1 MIENP
6 PLPNKGFVDPHV
18 AFCIGVIG
26 GIGSYASAKTIKKI
40 LNIDDVLD
48 VTSLQVPT
56 PLHSPLSK
64 TSSWY
69 KYYKYRPYQA
79 FWVPPYWVSFWI
91 VLLVL
96 RTGYFMED
104 RANSSAFKFSV
115 LL

>member
-1 MIENP
+1 MLSSLILGLLFFTSKKLMIENP

-56 PLHSPLSK
+56 
-64 TSSWY
+64 
-69 KYYKYRPYQA
+69 
-79 FWVPPYWVSFWI
+79 
-91 VLLVL
+91 
-96 RTGYFMED
+96 
-104 RANSSAFKFSV
+104 
-115 LL
+115 

>member
-56 PLHSPLSK
+56 
-64 TSSWY
+64 
-69 KYYKYRPYQA
+69 
-79 FWVPPYWVSFWI
+79 
-91 VLLVL
+91 
-96 RTGYFMED
+96 
-104 RANSSAFKFSV
+104 
-115 LL
+115 